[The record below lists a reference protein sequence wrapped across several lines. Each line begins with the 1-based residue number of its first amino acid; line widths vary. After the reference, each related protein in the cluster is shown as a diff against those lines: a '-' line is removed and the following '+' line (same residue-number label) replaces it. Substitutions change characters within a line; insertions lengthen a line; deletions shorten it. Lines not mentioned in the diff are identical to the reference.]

1 VTGFLI
7 RNGYVLLF
15 AASLMEQLGAPL
27 PSSPLL
33 IGAGALAKSGK
44 MALPQIV
51 VLSVLAS
58 MLGHAVWFWAGRKR
72 GGSVLRLI
80 CRISIEPDSCVRRT
94 EDLFGRHGAR
104 ALVAAPW
111 VPGLA
116 VVAPPLAGMSGMSWR
131 RFLALDALGA
141 LIWSSIF
148 AVLGYVFGRELTVAL
163 NAALQYGTWFALSG
177 GIALGLWLGW
187 KIAQRQ
193 AVLRSVAVPR
203 AEPAEVL
210 ARLDSDSAPLVVDL
224 RHDVDLQANPTSLP
238 GAVVVKPDELLLW
251 AEGVP
256 REREIILTCD

>member
-1 VTGFLI
+1 MIGFLI

-15 AASLMEQLGAPL
+15 AASLFEQLGAPL

-58 MLGHAVWFWAGRKR
+58 MLGHGVWFWAGRKR
-72 GGSVLRLI
+72 GGAVLRLV

-104 ALVAAPW
+104 ALIAAPW

-116 VVAPPLAGMSGMSWR
+116 IVAPPLAGMSGMSWR
-131 RFLALDALGA
+131 RFLALDAVGA
-141 LIWSSIF
+141 LLWSSVF
-148 AVLGYVFGRELTVAL
+148 AVLGYVFGPQLTLAVAV
-163 NAALQYGTWFALSG
+163 ALQYGAWFALAA
-177 GIALGLWLGW
+177 GILLGLWFGW

-193 AVLRSVAVPR
+193 AVLRGVAIPR
-203 AEPAEVL
+203 AEPADVL
-210 ARLDSDSAPLVVDL
+210 ARLGSDSAPVVVDL
-224 RHDVDLQANPTSLP
+224 RHQVDLQANPTSLP
-238 GAVVVKPDELLLW
+238 GAVVVGPDELLQW
-251 AEGVP
+251 AQGVP
-256 REREIILTCD
+256 REREIVLTCD